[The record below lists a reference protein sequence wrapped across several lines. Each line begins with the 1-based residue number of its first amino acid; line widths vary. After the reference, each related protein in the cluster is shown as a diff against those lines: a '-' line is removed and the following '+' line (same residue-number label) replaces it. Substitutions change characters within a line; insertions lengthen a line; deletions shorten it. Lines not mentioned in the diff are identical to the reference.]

1 MRHSSRRSAFL
12 IASLLSLT
20 ARAGAETPSRALFVA
35 SDFPRLEQ
43 GVDLGVTA
51 SATLHVWTAAGD
63 GWRLTEK
70 DGAVVLHREVH
81 SRESTPRW
89 LAIGKVTLSAGRP
102 LKITLDPGTS
112 ARPTAARSK
121 PGSKPTV
128 DHAPAAPAILWLE
141 IGASANEPP
150 ILDVIRGGIADASP
164 TRDLRRASVRTNY
177 DGVGFQA
184 PATVVEWHDRADHLR
199 DQLRIALG
207 LWPGLP
213 RTPLHPQILGKLDR
227 GDYSIEKVVL
237 ETLPGFTLSGNLYKP
252 TAAASKRAAV
262 LCPHGHWSDG
272 RMNPDV
278 QMRCIRLAKLGF
290 VVFMYD
296 MVGYNDSKP
305 FPHEFL
311 NDRLRRYGLS
321 LPTLMTWNSIRALDW
336 ITSLPDVDP
345 ARIGCTGESGGGT
358 QTFLLTALDPR
369 IAVSAPVVMVS
380 DTFQGGCVC
389 ENAAGLRIGTDNV
402 EIAALTAPRPLTMVG
417 ATGDWTARTMDRAY
431 PAIRGVYSLVGSTDR
446 VSARVFDFPHNYNQ
460 TSRNAVYPFLTR
472 WLMGLTDVA
481 STQEGEQRP
490 ETATDLST
498 WDSALPRPI
507 DLKSPEQL
515 ESYLIDEVTKGV
527 EDLAPTDGPRWSA
540 GRRILRTILG
550 VRVGLMNPTPEQL
563 AVSRVRV
570 VTREDATIEHVAAGR
585 SGVGDAVPVVR
596 ITPRHSEGRLTVIA
610 SARGKAALVDAS
622 GEPKALVAELLKRG
636 NSVVGFDPLY
646 VGEALDPQNPV
657 RKRPSAVHFE
667 TYNPSLAAEQ
677 IQDLATTLAW
687 SRAQP
692 DARSVSLVALD
703 TAGAQALLALPLLE
717 NVARAFV
724 SVENLPEPR
733 STGPTVPELD
743 LPGLFQFGGW
753 RAAAALAAPTPLWI
767 TSPGASNLAPWAT
780 KAYSLAGADQALIV
794 SADQPAAERLA
805 RWIALGD

>member
-1 MRHSSRRSAFL
+1 MRHSSRQPALL
-12 IASLLSLT
+12 IALWLAFASS
-20 ARAGAETPSRALFVA
+20 AGAQPGSQALFVA

-43 GVDLGVTA
+43 GVDLGLTGD
-51 SATLHVWTAAGD
+51 ATLHAWTAAGD
-63 GWRLTEK
+63 DWRLTQK
-70 DGAVVLHREVH
+70 DGAVVLHREAR
-81 SRESTPRW
+81 SQESTPRW
-89 LAIGKVTLSAGRP
+89 IVIGKITLKTGML
-102 LKITLDPGTS
+102 LKITLDPG
-112 ARPTAARSK
+112 AAAKPGKSK

-128 DHAPAAPAILWLE
+128 DHAPAAPAVLW
-141 IGASANEPP
+141 IGAGEKASETPA
-150 ILDVIRGGIADASP
+150 LDVIRGKITDAASTP
-164 TRDLRRASVRTNY
+164 DLRRTAVRTNY

-184 PATVVEWHDRADHLR
+184 PSSPDHWRDRTAQLR
-199 DQLRIALG
+199 DQLNVTLG

-213 RTPLHPQILGKLDR
+213 RTPLHPRVHFRIDR
-227 GDYSIEKVVL
+227 GDYTIAKVVL

-252 TAAASKRAAV
+252 TTAAGKRPAI

-336 ITSLPDVDP
+336 ISARPDVDP

-402 EIAALTAPRPLTMVG
+402 EIAAMTAPRPLTMVG
-417 ATGDWTARTMDRAY
+417 ASGDWTAKTMDRAY
-431 PAIRGVYSLVGSTDR
+431 PAIRGVYALMGSTDR

-460 TSRNAVYPFLTR
+460 TSRNAVYPFLAR
-472 WLMGLTDVA
+472 WLLGVTDEA
-481 STQEGEQRP
+481 STGEGAQRP
-490 ETATDLST
+490 ETAADLST
-498 WDSALPRPI
+498 WDADTPRPS
-507 DLKSPEQL
+507 DRKTPEQL
-515 ESYLIDEVTKGV
+515 ESYLIDLVKKGV
-527 EDLAPTDGPRWSA
+527 EELGPSDGPRWTA
-540 GRRILRTILG
+540 GRRMLKTILG
-550 VRVGLMNPTPEQL
+550 VRVGLVNPTPQQL
-563 AVSRVRV
+563 AVSSVRV
-570 VTREDATIEHVAAGR
+570 VTREDATIEHVAVGR
-585 SGVGDAVPVVR
+585 AGVGDAVPVVR
-596 ITPRHSEGRLTVIA
+596 ITPHHSAGRLTVVA

-622 GEPKALVAELLKRG
+622 GKPTPLVRELLKLG
-636 NSVVGFDPLY
+636 NSVVGFDPIF

-667 TYNPSLAAEQ
+667 TYNPSLAADQ
-677 IQDLATTLAW
+677 IQDLATTMAW
-687 SRAQP
+687 ARAQP
-692 DARSVSLVALD
+692 DARSVSLVAMGD
-703 TAGAQALLALPLLE
+703 AGAQALLALPLLE

-724 SVENLPEPR
+724 SVENLPDPMWP
-733 STGPTVPELD
+733 GPVAAELD
-743 LPGLFQFGGW
+743 LPGVFQFGGW
-753 RAAAALAAPTPLWI
+753 RTAAALAAPTPLWI
-767 TSPGASNLAPWAT
+767 TRPETTLDASWAR
-780 KAYSLAGADQALIV
+780 KAYALAGEDHALRID
-794 SADQPAAERLA
+794 ADQPTPDRLA
-805 RWIALGD
+805 RWIALGE